1 MTASF
6 KTRIS
11 ATEKMVVLTVLFSL
25 VLWHFQGIGTAYAQ
39 YADSEKGQ
47 VFEIKSQ
54 TQNNTDLDEILD
66 PQNKSNTEEVKLATV
81 DEIIAAEASAK
92 KTTVSKNVNGKI
104 FWTEEQIKEYA
115 CPKFG
120 TDCKTFVAVLKAEN
134 GTHECTRRS
143 IKQNRNGSYDWGL
156 AQINDKATP
165 GYTIEQFKD
174 CKFNIDLAYKK
185 YTERKNTFRA
195 WAAYNSGAYKKHLRY
210 VN

>member
-6 KTRIS
+6 KTRMS
-11 ATEKMVVLTVLFSL
+11 ATEKVVLMTTLFSL
-25 VLWHFQGIGTAYAQ
+25 ILWHFQGIGTAYAQ
-39 YADSEKGQ
+39 SADSKKGQ

-54 TQNNTDLDEILD
+54 TQNTDLDDILD
-66 PQNKSNTEEVKLATV
+66 PQNKNEEPVKLATAE
-81 DEIIAAEASAK
+81 EIMALEAEMK
-92 KTTVSKNVNGKI
+92 KTELAKASGKI

-120 TDCKTFVAVLKAEN
+120 KDCKTFIAVLKAEN

-156 AQINDKATP
+156 AQINDRATP
-165 GYTIEQFKD
+165 GYTVEQFKD
-174 CKFNIDLAYKK
+174 CKFNIDLAHMKYK
-185 YTERKNTFRA
+185 ERKNTFRA